1 MSVAATTHDDF
12 NEGRTAGETVGVR
25 VLFYVVTAV
34 VVTTLAA
41 GFVRSQGLDSHTLTA
56 LVLWVFVAAIA
67 DLLPVQLWGDI
78 SLSMSLPVT
87 LAAGM
92 VMEPWHAGLV
102 AFVAAVDLREFRR
115 EVSLARGLYNRS
127 QVAASVMI
135 ASLTFHAL
143 GGDAEEWPAVIGL
156 GLVALTIDWAANSLF
171 VTVPVAML
179 TRLSATEVLRRVHGS
194 SPLEHALGYVCLGL
208 LAVLLAAIF
217 GVAQGWGLVAFLIPL
232 VLARQ
237 VFMRGRRLEEAT
249 LKLFAKD
256 KALLSTTEQ
265 TLAERRDERMA
276 VAGELHDEVLPPLFK
291 VHLMGQVLRQDLSSG
306 RLLDLDEDLPE
317 LLTATEA
324 AQSAIRDLVRDL
336 RRSSL
341 GVGGLNATLKL
352 LANQLEAAGS
362 PSIELSLDDVGG
374 SSLVQLLAYQV
385 AREALNTAAR
395 HSRASKIDVRLFRD
409 EGLIRL
415 VVEDDGVG
423 FDASRVDRDA
433 HFGLQLIAERVEAG
447 RGRVVIDSQLGA
459 GTRVMATLPP
469 ELVQPTQ

>member
-1 MSVAATTHDDF
+1 MSATATTHQ
-12 NEGRTAGETVGVR
+12 NLGGGQTASETLSVR
-25 VLFYVVTAV
+25 LLFYVVTAIIV
-34 VVTTLAA
+34 STLGIGIARSPGLSASTLA
-41 GFVRSQGLDSHTLTA
+41 A
-56 LVLWVFVAAIA
+56 LVLWVVVAAVA
-67 DLLPVQLWGDI
+67 DLLPVQLWGDV

-92 VMEPWHAGLV
+92 VMVPWQAGLV
-102 AFVAAVDLREFRR
+102 AFVAAMDLREFRR

-143 GGDAEEWPAVIGL
+143 GGSPEEWPAVIGL
-156 GLVALTIDWAANSLF
+156 GLVALTVDWAANSLL
-171 VTVPVAML
+171 VMVPVAMM
-179 TRLSATEVLRRVHGS
+179 TRLPAAEVLRRVHGS
-194 SPLEHALGYVCLGL
+194 SPLEHTLGYVCLGL
-208 LAVLLAAIF
+208 LAVLLAAIY
-217 GVAQGWGLVAFLIPL
+217 GVSQGWGLVAFLIPL

-237 VFMRGRRLEEAT
+237 VFMRGRRLEEAAI
-249 LKLFAKD
+249 KLDAKD
-256 KALLSTTEQ
+256 RALLSTTEQ

-291 VHLMGQVLRQDLSSG
+291 VHLMGQVLMQDLNSG
-306 RLLDLDEDLPE
+306 RLLDLDDDLPE

-341 GVGGLNATLKL
+341 GPGGLNTTLEL

-362 PSIELSLDDVGG
+362 PSIDLSLGDVGG
-374 SSLVQLLAYQV
+374 SSLAQLLIYQV
-385 AREALNTAAR
+385 AREALNNAAR
-395 HSRASKIDVRLFRD
+395 HSRASKIALRLFRD

-423 FDASRVDRDA
+423 FDASQVDRDA

-469 ELVQPTQ
+469 ELVQPT